1 MPKNYSDSMVPE
13 FHRQTLIDF
22 DTDKFIP
29 TKESIEVYRE
39 LNAISEE
46 IERCRTKN
54 MQKQS

>member
-22 DTDKFIP
+22 DADKFVP
-29 TKESIEVYRE
+29 TRESLAIFNE

-46 IERCRTKN
+46 IERCRTRN
-54 MQKQS
+54 R